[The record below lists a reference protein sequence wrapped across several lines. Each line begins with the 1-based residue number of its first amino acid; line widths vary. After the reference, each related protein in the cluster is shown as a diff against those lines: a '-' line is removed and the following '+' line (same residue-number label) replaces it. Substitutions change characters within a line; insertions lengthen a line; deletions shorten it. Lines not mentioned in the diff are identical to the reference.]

1 MKYEISTS
9 NQGNDLQEKKKL
21 MYKVKFWN
29 PITSLVVSKWISV
42 EDDETKDT
50 SFSEN
55 VLRSSIK

>member
-9 NQGNDLQEKKKL
+9 NQGNNLQEKKKL

-42 EDDETKDT
+42 EDDEMKDT